1 MSMGIENMTADEVRV
16 LQRVLLGVC
25 GAVMGEL
32 AEACRE
38 LAGADCGVE
47 PETPEEVPEEPEED
61 GSDEGDEGDEGD
73 GSDEGDEGDE
83 EDEGDEGDEEDE
95 PAEKRRWRLIT
106 DEEILGWVEKRDEGM
121 PITEIAR
128 LAGRGISVVSRKLKE
143 YDSAQLDAARN
154 AEDAEDEED
163 EEGNEE

>member
-32 AEACRE
+32 AEACRL
-38 LAGADCGVE
+38 LAGADCGEE

-61 GSDEGDEGDEGD
+61 GSDEGDEGDEGE
-73 GSDEGDEGDE
+73 EGDEKPRRYRG
-83 EDEGDEGDEEDE
+83 
-95 PAEKRRWRLIT
+95 PAIT
-106 DEEILGWVEKRDEGM
+106 DEEILDWAKKRDEGM

-128 LAGRGISVVSRKLKE
+128 LVGRGISVVCRKLKE
-143 YDSAQLDAARN
+143 YDSAQLDAARD

>member
-1 MSMGIENMTADEVRV
+1 MSMGIENMTAEEVRV
-16 LQRVLLGVC
+16 LQRLLLGVS

-61 GSDEGDEGDEGD
+61 GSDEGDEGDEGE
-73 GSDEGDEGDE
+73 EGDEGQGDGGEPE
-83 EDEGDEGDEEDE
+83 EK
-95 PAEKRRWRLIT
+95 PRRRRIT
-106 DEEILGWVEKRDEGM
+106 DEELLDWVEKRDEGI

-128 LAGRGISVVSRKLKE
+128 TAGRGITVVSRKLKE
-143 YDSAQLDAARN
+143 YDQAQMDAAQD

>member
-1 MSMGIENMTADEVRV
+1 MTADEVRV

-61 GSDEGDEGDEGD
+61 EGDEGDEGD
-73 GSDEGDEGDE
+73 KGDGWDE
-83 EDEGDEGDEEDE
+83 EDEGDEEYEEDE
-95 PAEKRRWRLIT
+95 PEEKRRWRLIT
-106 DEEILGWVEKRDEGM
+106 DEEILDWVEKRDEGM

-143 YDSAQLDAARN
+143 YDQAQMDAAQD

-163 EEGNEE
+163 QEDEEGGEE

>member
-25 GAVMGEL
+25 GAV

-38 LAGADCGVE
+38 LAGADCGEE

-61 GSDEGDEGDEGD
+61 GSDEGDEGDEKPRRHRG
-73 GSDEGDEGDE
+73 
-83 EDEGDEGDEEDE
+83 
-95 PAEKRRWRLIT
+95 PAIT
-106 DEEILGWVEKRDEGM
+106 DEELLDWVEKRDEGM
-121 PITEIAR
+121 PSTEIAR

-143 YDSAQLDAARN
+143 YDSAQMDAARD